1 MKQKDIAMIIIV
13 AFVSAVIAF
22 VVSNWLFGGQKAGE
36 QTAEV
41 IDVISDDFSQP
52 PEKYFNANSVNPTKL
67 IEIGGETNPNPFG
80 NNGQ

>member
-1 MKQKDIAMIIIV
+1 MKQKDFAMILIV
-13 AFVSAVIAF
+13 AFVSAVLALL
-22 VVSNWLFGGQKAGE
+22 VSNWLFGGQSSGE

-52 PEKYFNANSVNPTKL
+52 PEKYFNTKSVNPTKL
-67 IEIGGETNPNPFG
+67 IEIGGESNPNPFG